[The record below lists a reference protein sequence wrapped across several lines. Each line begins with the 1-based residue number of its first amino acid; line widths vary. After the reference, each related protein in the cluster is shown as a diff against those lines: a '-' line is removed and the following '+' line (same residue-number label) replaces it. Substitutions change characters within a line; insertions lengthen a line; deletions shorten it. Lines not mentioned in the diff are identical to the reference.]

1 MPRYRI
7 KHRYSSG
14 DFGPFEKGTEI
25 ELTEED
31 AEWLEH
37 DSPGVTELI
46 DTDADRQARQEADRE
61 EMAKYERKQTVKPTT
76 AKRATGTTRR
86 TGGGS

>member
-1 MPRYRI
+1 MPRYQI
-7 KHRYSSG
+7 QHKYSSG

-37 DSPGVTELI
+37 DSPGVTKLI
-46 DTDADRQARQEADRE
+46 DTDADRAARNEADRE
-61 EMAKYERKQTVKPTT
+61 EMAKYERKTSPASKTAP
-76 AKRATGTTRR
+76 AKRAGGTTRR
-86 TGGGS
+86 SST

>member
-7 KHRYSSG
+7 MHRYSSG
-14 DFGPFEKGTEI
+14 DFGPFEKGTEV

-46 DTDADRQARQEADRE
+46 DTDAEKAKRQEADRE
-61 EMAKYERKQTVKPTT
+61 EMKKYERKTT
-76 AKRATGTTRR
+76 TSTTTRRGNSGRR